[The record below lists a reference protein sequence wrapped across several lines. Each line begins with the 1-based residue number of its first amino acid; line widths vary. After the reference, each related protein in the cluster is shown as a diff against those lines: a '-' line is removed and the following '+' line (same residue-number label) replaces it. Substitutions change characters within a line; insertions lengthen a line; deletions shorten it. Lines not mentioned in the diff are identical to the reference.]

1 VLNLI
6 KPYLVYLPYYFA
18 WLLFA
23 PLRALLNMAALFHP
37 RPKASRLC
45 LEAGEGG
52 WKIIEYQEL
61 YLSAQEYLNPQSPIK
76 LVIDRDR
83 PYLSQVATA
92 LKVHKPTHYAY
103 SPRTGLQTPWGALIQ
118 AFGIL
123 FLMTI
128 HRVTPI
134 VFLTDLPVRLWRA
147 QSAVVTSLS
156 GIVVALMP
164 PALTQQIFPHSR
176 MIGPYL
182 MPFSRKTLSILD
194 QIQEKNAK
202 ARVQRATSPVFIG
215 SLYEPRTTKLEL
227 IRKRLSDRGI
237 QFAIRGRIIGEPRKS
252 DEEYWGQLINA
263 AIVVTTADQIELPT
277 SDWKWIP
284 HFIYRYTEALACGSL
299 LIAPKLQSIERYFVS
314 DEHYIG
320 FVDID
325 DAVIKIDHYYHQH
338 QQRERV
344 AAAGRARVRALVESN
359 SFWAGIDIALRSR
372 SIT

>member
-1 VLNLI
+1 MI
-6 KPYLVYLPYYFA
+6 TPFLVYLPYYLA
-18 WLLFA
+18 WFLLV
-23 PLRALLNMAALFHP
+23 PLWVLTHTVALFHP
-37 RPKASRLC
+37 RQKASKLC

-61 YLSAQEYLNPQSPIK
+61 HLSAQEYVNPRSLIK

-103 SPRTGLQTPWGALIQ
+103 SPRTGSQAPWSALSQ

-123 FLMTI
+123 LLMTI
-128 HRVTPI
+128 YRVTPI
-134 VFLTDLPVRLWRA
+134 VFLTDLPVRIWRA
-147 QSAVVTSLS
+147 QSAVVTAFS
-156 GIVVALMP
+156 GVVVTLMP
-164 PALTQQIFPHSR
+164 PALTQPIFPHSR

-182 MPFSRKTLSILD
+182 MPFSRKTLSLLD

-202 ARVQRATSPVFIG
+202 AGVSRSVSPVFIG

-227 IRKRLSDRGI
+227 IRERLSDRGI
-237 QFAIRGRIIGEPRKS
+237 QFEIRGRIIGQPRKS
-252 DEEYWGQLINA
+252 DDEYWGQLLDA

-299 LIAPKLQSIERYFVS
+299 LVAPQLQGIERYFVS
-314 DEHYIG
+314 GEHYIG
-320 FVDID
+320 FRDID
-325 DAVIKIDHYYHQH
+325 DAVMKIDHYYHDYKR
-338 QQRERV
+338 RERV
-344 AAAGRARVRALVESN
+344 AAAGRARVRALVESS